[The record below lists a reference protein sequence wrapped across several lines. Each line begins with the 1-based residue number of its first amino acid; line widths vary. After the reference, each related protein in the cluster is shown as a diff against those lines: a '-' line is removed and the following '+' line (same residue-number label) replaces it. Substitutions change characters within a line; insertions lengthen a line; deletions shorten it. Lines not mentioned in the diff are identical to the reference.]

1 MTWMRSYTRWTWQK
15 NGKWKECTEFC
26 CSTNN
31 NPDICMLKLSDQT
44 QDHAQHPCT
53 TAIWSHI
60 QYINLG
66 KHFHSGFYGSS
77 FFKCQQKLLFLWIM
91 GNNFS
96 LAGSEIIRTGEQH
109 IQACFGISTKGQWIY
124 AAVCFITRVRLNA
137 NKEALWCMSP
147 TLLNQYGQRIDYDV
161 WWLRLLCLCTGT
173 QHRTQHQQVLSH
185 RKKKYY

>member
-1 MTWMRSYTRWTWQK
+1 
-15 NGKWKECTEFC
+15 
-26 CSTNN
+26 
-31 NPDICMLKLSDQT
+31 MLKLSDLT

-53 TAIWSHI
+53 TVIWSHI

-66 KHFHSGFYGSS
+66 KHFRSGFYGSS

-109 IQACFGISTKGQWIY
+109 IQACLDISTKGQWIY

-147 TLLNQYGQRIDYDV
+147 TLLNQYGQRNDYDV
-161 WWLRLLCLCTGT
+161 WWLRLLCLCTAT

-185 RKKKYY
+185 RKKNVIRVLLWLLRSQHQGHILKEQFYLSIYWHWP